1 MRQIILYL
9 SICTYFIVSFQSAFS
24 QSAPKLNYPLTKEN
38 LAQCKDY
45 IFSDAPANMRVKLA
59 IDVISLYNLTKEYQK
74 SVKLGLELLEGF
86 VHNKD
91 QYDHYLNII
100 RNYSQLMLMV
110 NPPIEDFD
118 IYDKFIKDNIDNYQ
132 SITAIKKMAGN
143 YTNTHKWDSA
153 IAIWK
158 QYIDVM
164 PKYENEIKKN
174 IELLKQNYRGLKVNI
189 LGEGINTNGDEW
201 DPNAS
206 TDGKNLY
213 YSASHRNGGKGGSD
227 IWVAEYKNGT
237 WKNPK
242 NLKANVNSERDETID
257 NVSLDGNTLLLSG
270 NFAGTYGNFDIY
282 FLERDSVGWSALRH
296 LPRPINSEYTDE
308 SANLS
313 ANGQFLLFTSDRPG
327 GVGAFRA
334 YNSGVYNGSSMGNM
348 DIYVSEK
355 HNGQWSKPI
364 NLGKTINT
372 PFAERSAFLH
382 PDGKTLYFSS
392 DGHYGLGNLDVF
404 VSKRL
409 SDTNWT
415 DWSEPVNLG
424 KEINSILDDW
434 GYKISLN
441 GDSAFFSA
449 YNRTIGKGGWDLY
462 SINLP
467 EELKPD
473 KLVSIKGKI
482 IDEKGNPIFANIIWE
497 DLEKNTYL
505 GELSSNPTN
514 GEFLVA
520 LTKGK
525 FYGYYIKKDGYYPS
539 SAFLDLKNEIN
550 KNETNITIT
559 LTKIDEFKKG
569 EKIIINNIFFDFDS
583 YIIKKESFPEL
594 KRLTDF
600 LKSNNFKIDIIGHTD
615 SDGSTN
621 YNLDLSLKRANSIKD
636 YLISMG
642 INSRYLNAIGL
653 GESEPISNNKTDFN
667 RTQNRRVEIKI
678 K

>member
-1 MRQIILYL
+1 MKHFILYF
-9 SICTYFIVSFQSAFS
+9 SIFTCFIITFQSIFS

-86 VHNKD
+86 IHNKD

-110 NPPIEDFD
+110 NPPVEDFD
-118 IYDKFIKDNIDNYQ
+118 IYDKFIKDNLDNYQ

-143 YTNTHKWDSA
+143 YANTHKWDSA
-153 IAIWK
+153 IAIWEL
-158 QYIDVM
+158 YVDLM
-164 PKYENEIKKN
+164 PKYKNEIKKN
-174 IELLKQNYRGLKVNI
+174 IELLKQNYRGLSINV
-189 LGEGINTNGDEW
+189 LGEGINTSGDEW
-201 DPNAS
+201 DPNPS
-206 TDGKNLY
+206 IDGRNLY
-213 YSASHRNGGKGGSD
+213 YSASHRSGGKGGSD
-227 IWVAEYKNGT
+227 IWIAEFKDGT

-242 NLKANVNSERDETID
+242 NLNANVNTERNETID

-282 FLERDSVGWSALRH
+282 FLERDSSGWGALRH

-313 ANGQFLLFTSDRPG
+313 ADGQFLLFTSDRPG
-327 GVGAFRA
+327 GVGEFRA
-334 YNSGVYNGSSMGNM
+334 YDSGIYNGSSMGNM

-355 HNGQWSKPI
+355 HDGQWGKPI

-409 SDTNWT
+409 SDTSWT

-449 YNRTIGKGGWDLY
+449 YNRTIGQGGWDLY

-467 EELKPD
+467 DELKPE

-482 IDEKGNPIFANIIWE
+482 IDEKGNPVYANVIWE
-497 DLEKNTYL
+497 DLEKNSHL
-505 GELSSNPTN
+505 GEISSNPSN

-525 FYGYYIKKDGYYPS
+525 FYGYYVKKDGYYPS

-550 KNETNITIT
+550 SNEINITIT
-559 LTKIDEFKKG
+559 LTKIDDFKKG

-594 KRLTDF
+594 NRLVEF
-600 LKSNNFKIDIIGHTD
+600 LKINKFKIDIIGHTD
-615 SDGSTN
+615 SNGSSK

-636 YLISMG
+636 YLISKS
-642 INSRYLNAIGL
+642 INETDLNAIGL
-653 GESEPISNNKTDFN
+653 GESEPIFDNNSDFN
-667 RTQNRRVEIKI
+667 QKQNRRVEIKI